1 MNEPQEIPEYFLVF
15 EDKAPYEVI
24 PIESGSRLPIMKK
37 FSKLRLI
44 NRYIKVLPFNMT
56 FDEHVYQVVDVS
68 IDRNKK
74 TIELELI
81 QFIAD

>member
-1 MNEPQEIPEYFLVF
+1 MNELQGIPEYFLVF

-24 PIESGSRLPIMKK
+24 PLESGSRLPIMKK
-37 FSKLRLI
+37 FSKLRFI

-56 FDEHVYQVVDVS
+56 FDEHAYQVVDVR
-68 IDRNKK
+68 IDRDKK

-81 QFIAD
+81 QLLR